1 MPKLPIPMHKKHLI
15 TGTPTINNSKE
26 CADNYRINTRKNW
39 HNRFDNSGVV
49 RSEYLDFPRINILAM
64 AKSLTEPEFN
74 QYNTN
79 ELLDTK
85 S

>member
-1 MPKLPIPMHKKHLI
+1 MHKKHLI

-49 RSEYLDFPRINILAM
+49 RSEYERCNAILATLRLGSGQV
-64 AKSLTEPEFN
+64 KVISVP
-74 QYNTN
+74 
-79 ELLDTK
+79 